1 MSDILDKAKEH
12 FQAIDRK
19 IIYVP
24 EWDQTIYSKP
34 LTLADKRI
42 LTRNTKP
49 DDVTMFADVL
59 ILKAEDKEGKKLYTL
74 ENKQTLMRS
83 VDPEIVARIA
93 QQILDVIP
101 IEEWEKKISKDQ
113 ELVNILHL
121 AKDLN
126 LKLSDIMSMSVNEFN
141 LWCAFYNKLNKD
153 IKLKR

>member
-49 DDVTMFADVL
+49 DDVTLFADVL
-59 ILKAEDKEGKKLYTL
+59 ILKAEDKEGKKLYSL
-74 ENKQTLMRS
+74 EDKQTLMRS
-83 VDPEIVARIA
+83 VDPEVVARVA
-93 QQILDVIP
+93 QDILSVIP
-101 IEEWEKKISKDQ
+101 VEDWLKKNQD
-113 ELVNILHL
+113 
-121 AKDLN
+121 
-126 LKLSDIMSMSVNEFN
+126 
-141 LWCAFYNKLNKD
+141 
-153 IKLKR
+153 

>member
-12 FQAIDRK
+12 FKAIDRK

-24 EWDQTIYSKP
+24 EWDQTVYSKP

-74 ENKQTLMRS
+74 EDKQTLMRS

-101 IEEWEKKISKDQ
+101 IEEWEKKNQ
-113 ELVNILHL
+113 
-121 AKDLN
+121 
-126 LKLSDIMSMSVNEFN
+126 
-141 LWCAFYNKLNKD
+141 
-153 IKLKR
+153 KR